1 MKDALSS
8 GMSGNITLCLI
19 QFDGFAQTIRAP
31 LSIYHPKM
39 NLPCAWFL
47 LCSIFSPA
55 LLGSRTKTA
64 EASITAV
71 LNEQVEAWNS
81 GDLKK
86 FVSSYAPKCT
96 LVGGNQISETTREE
110 VLAHYEKK
118 YPSPEARGKL
128 TFSELTV
135 HLLDAE
141 TATVTGHFHLE
152 RSPSGGGPAA
162 GVFSLVFKRINGT
175 WEIVLDHTS

>member
-1 MKDALSS
+1 
-8 GMSGNITLCLI
+8 
-19 QFDGFAQTIRAP
+19 
-31 LSIYHPKM
+31 M
-39 NLPCAWFL
+39 NLLRALLL
-47 LCSIFSPA
+47 LCSVYFPS
-55 LLGSRTKTA
+55 LLRSSVNTA

-71 LNEQVEAWNS
+71 LNEQVDAWNS

-96 LVGGNQISETTREE
+96 LVGGNQISETTRAD

-128 TFSELTV
+128 RFSELMV

-152 RSPSGGGPAA
+152 RSPSGGGPAG
-162 GVFSLVFKRINGT
+162 GVFSLVFKRIDGS